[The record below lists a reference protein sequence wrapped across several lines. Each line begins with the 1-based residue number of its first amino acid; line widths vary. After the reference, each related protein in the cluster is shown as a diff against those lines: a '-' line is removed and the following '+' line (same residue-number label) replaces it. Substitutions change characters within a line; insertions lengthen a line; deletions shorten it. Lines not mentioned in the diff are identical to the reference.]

1 MTDFRHEQRDPSS
14 FRDPSGFLFYRND
27 AIYRSINHIYKENYD
42 QLMHSGL
49 YKTLIDAELL
59 IPHEEVGTED
69 SLSGEAYKIIKPEQ
83 LPFISYPYEWCFSQL
98 KDAALTT
105 LSIQKQSLEF
115 GMALK
120 DCSAYNIQFSKGK
133 PVLID
138 TLSFEKYREGRPWV
152 AYRQFCQHFLAPL
165 ALMNYTDIRL
175 NQLLRIHMD
184 GIPLDMVSKLLPF
197 RTRFHFGLFSHIH
210 LHAKSQKHFADKS
223 AQTTGGKMSH
233 TSMLGLIDS
242 LETAVRKMK
251 WTPKG
256 TEWNEYYDNITYST
270 EAFDEKKQ
278 LVSEFLDSI
287 HPASIWDL
295 GSNTGVF
302 SRIASKKGIQ
312 TISFDIDPA
321 CVERNYLE
329 VVSKKETHIL
339 PLFLDLTNPSPAIGW
354 QHLERKSIVER
365 GPVDTVL
372 ALALVHHLAIS
383 NNLPLHKLAVFF
395 DKICHSLIIEFVP
408 KNDPQVQIL
417 LSSREDI
424 FPEYTQNTFEES
436 FKKYYAI
443 QKVAKIRDTQ
453 RTLYLMVKDT
463 SRS

>member
-59 IPHEEVGTED
+59 IPHEEVGPED

-210 LHAKSQKHFADKS
+210 LHAKSQEHFADKS

-251 WTPKG
+251 WKPKG

-302 SRIASKKGIQ
+302 SRIASKKGVQ

-383 NNLPLHKLAVFF
+383 NNLPLQKLAVFF

-408 KNDPQVQIL
+408 KNDPQAQIL

-424 FPEYTQNTFEES
+424 FPEYNQNTFEES

-463 SRS
+463 SWS